1 MKTTF
6 VQIDTFPDV
15 DTDTVFWQSSLEKVR
30 SLMVTV
36 ESLSPQL
43 VRAQWDDKM
52 WYLNTNI
59 SLQSDPSVTYSH
71 LKQGTLLWL

>member
-6 VQIDTFPDV
+6 VQIDTFCDV

-36 ESLSPQL
+36 ESLSPLPPPHWCQPN
-43 VRAQWDDKM
+43 RMIKCG
-52 WYLNTNI
+52 I
-59 SLQSDPSVTYSH
+59 
-71 LKQGTLLWL
+71 

>member
-6 VQIDTFPDV
+6 VQIYTFSDV

-30 SLMVTV
+30 SLMITV
-36 ESLSPQL
+36 ESLRPL
-43 VRAQWDDKM
+43 VSAQWNDKM

-59 SLQSDPSVTYSH
+59 SLQSEPLVTYSH
-71 LKQGTLLWL
+71 LKHGTLLWL